1 MAESIHVLGEGGAVF
16 KMDLPLPEAIA
27 DRLVKG
33 HLRQVNPD
41 GSPIEESERPTGVP
55 GTPDK
60 RPNVNAPK
68 ADWVGWAVHEGAS
81 AEEADAATKQDL
93 IEKYGTAPVEKTP
106 EELAAEEAAKTAAEE
121 QEAAEKV
128 AADEAAALAE
138 KDAADAAALAAGT
151 PTA

>member
-16 KMDLPLPEAIA
+16 MMDLPLPEAIA
-27 DRLVKG
+27 DRLAKG

-68 ADWVGWAVHEGAS
+68 ADWIGWAVHEGMIPDD
-81 AEEADAATKQDL
+81 AEAATKQDL
-93 IEKYGTAPVEKTP
+93 IEKFGVTTEPVAETAEP
-106 EELAAEEAAKTAAEE
+106 AAEAETEAIPDDAEAA
-121 QEAAEKV
+121 Q
-128 AADEAAALAE
+128 
-138 KDAADAAALAAGT
+138 ADA
-151 PTA
+151 PTE